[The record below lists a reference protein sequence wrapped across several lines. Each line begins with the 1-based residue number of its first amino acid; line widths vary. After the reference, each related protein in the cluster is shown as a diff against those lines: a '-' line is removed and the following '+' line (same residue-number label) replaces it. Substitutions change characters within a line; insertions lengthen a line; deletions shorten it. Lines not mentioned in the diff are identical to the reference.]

1 MLDFLSYLL
10 WRISHRGPG
19 LPVDEAIPYAVPIR
33 GIRGTSPG
41 FFTILKDSQ
50 LIPYGRG
57 SEFISRK
64 V

>member
-1 MLDFLSYLL
+1 MRDYLSFIL

-19 LPVDEAIPYAVPIR
+19 LPVDQPIPYALPIHA
-33 GIRGTSPG
+33 IRGTSPG
-41 FFTILKDSQ
+41 FYTILKDSQ

-57 SEFISRK
+57 SEFIGRE